1 MAAPYSIDLRL
12 KAVRA
17 YENEENS
24 QQEIAKL
31 FGMGIAT
38 FARYWK
44 QYKETGD
51 VMITEY
57 KRGRKPAINY
67 KQLLR
72 IKDLVIKKPDAS
84 LREICQSY
92 NRGRS
97 KKIGITVMFRAI
109 CKLGFKRKKKS
120 LYAAQQDTEE
130 VKKQKRIYRKSK

>member
-17 YENEENS
+17 YENGKNS
-24 QQEIAKL
+24 QQETAKI

-51 VMITEY
+51 VAITEY
-57 KRGRKPAINY
+57 KRGRKPVINE
-67 KQLLR
+67 KQLSR
-72 IKDLVIKKPDAS
+72 IKNLVINRPDIS
-84 LREICQSY
+84 LGELCQKC
-92 NRGRS
+92 NQGRA

-130 VKKQKRIYRKSK
+130 VKKTEKNS

>member
-12 KAVRA
+12 KAVKA
-17 YENEENS
+17 YENGESS
-24 QQEIAKL
+24 QQEIAKV

-38 FARYWK
+38 FARYWW

-51 VMITEY
+51 VAITEY
-57 KRGRKPAINY
+57 KRGRKPAVNE

-72 IKDLVIKKPDAS
+72 IKDLVINRPDIS
-84 LREICQSY
+84 LSELCQKY
-92 NRGRS
+92 NLGRT

-109 CKLGFKRKKKS
+109 CKLEFKRKKKS

-130 VKKQKRIYRKSK
+130 VKKTGRNL